1 MYYTGLCLALTT
13 SGTATSDQLQLLHKL
28 LDWPV
33 DYIFPSEYRKVDRLL
48 LMYQAIVCRDGTIM
62 FSLFITITRK
72 LQGFW
77 DYFSKEMDVYV
88 TLVCPSWEV
97 PPRHVNN
104 FAVLHAV
111 CMELAPI
118 DSACKRGF
126 YI

>member
-1 MYYTGLCLALTT
+1 MKLYVGWIPIIIIASIKLNKCRVIFNIMYYTGLCLALTT

-88 TLVCPSWEV
+88 TIVCPS
-97 PPRHVNN
+97 
-104 FAVLHAV
+104 
-111 CMELAPI
+111 
-118 DSACKRGF
+118 
-126 YI
+126 